1 MFSSSSVQGTSN
13 DSAIERYVAKPI
25 TVGAAGYAL
34 SKVIMPSLV
43 DTNWSRTL
51 TFDQGSMLARFSGK
65 REISMP
71 VLAALAVGLGSVLSE
86 VAHEFVFPHIHYL
99 EKNGEPSAL
108 AINFSCGPSTSQDS
122 ASSWLVQELFLVPGD
137 SPRPRLTF
145 PARSFSPV
153 SVRNGECGLGRAVG
167 HAAVPVPCRTV
178 PRRSRCPGAGGRA
191 GTAAPFVA
199 CELVACSGP
208 LGSATDASAG
218 PVRRRWPWTPTS
230 RPRHDEHTK
239 GRG

>member
-1 MFSSSSVQGTSN
+1 MFSSSNVQGTSN
-13 DSAIERYVAKPI
+13 DSAVERYLAKPI

-51 TFDQGSMLARFSGK
+51 SFDQGSMLARFSGK

-108 AINFSCGPSTSQDS
+108 AVAS
-122 ASSWLVQELFLVPGD
+122 AVSS
-137 SPRPRLTF
+137 
-145 PARSFSPV
+145 A
-153 SVRNGECGLGRAVG
+153 GLYGGLYSAQPEAITALG
-167 HAAVPVPCRTV
+167 PVPII
-178 PRRSRCPGAGGRA
+178 A
-191 GTAAPFVA
+191 
-199 CELVACSGP
+199 
-208 LGSATDASAG
+208 LG
-218 PVRRRWPWTPTS
+218 VTS
-230 RPRHDEHTK
+230 EIVGDYLYANVIKKRL
-239 GRG
+239 